1 MKKTRIIRT
10 VLNELVIFALI
21 LSITSCSYLPKK
33 TTEQTTDASIEQST
47 TEEPTTSETLDL
59 SGYYFMKHPI
69 QEESG
74 AYESRNVDIDIE
86 NELFQSGL
94 GVLTYNDFFCFLTCD
109 LKTYEKDILHEF
121 DYEGNPI
128 CATEL
133 PCTVGGIAKSSET
146 SAILQGYVIDD
157 ETDFKIEYY
166 EFDFK
171 DHSVRKLEQFDRID
185 GTLLD
190 YENDKAFF
198 QVGNHIEC
206 YDNTGKQLYQ
216 TGSLSDSNGYSSD
229 WYVIDGTVY
238 AKFYDKKITNSYR
251 LMKYDESGERVYNE
265 EFPMAGLE
273 VISSLNDI
281 VSMAD
286 LEGCWI
292 LNEDSFTWS
301 RVLAWQNKETSLVTD
316 SVQTAVSSDMEH
328 VLIWNNLSTELYLLV
343 KTDGNVED
351 NSIVLAGYHDALTY
365 TRRYDEFSWDE
376 EPYPIIYDDVYVK
389 DYLDAKGNKRPDY
402 EIEDELINDFKNGDI
417 DVLFLTD
424 LTHETMNYDPTT
436 TLRKIKLLEFD
447 GYCMD
452 MSQFIAP
459 YVNGSKEWLHPIPV
473 SLYSKYA
480 SSKGLFT
487 IPAGLPRVEGLYAKK
502 NIKLGAEDSY
512 AEWLEYANTKASD
525 KPFLY
530 YSPAG
535 WVTQCLDYDLD
546 AFIDYDTNQAHFDC
560 QEFQDILV
568 MAAQHTGFDTV
579 LTNATKPL
587 STAYLSN
594 RYIFD
599 RLESDISDLKKV
611 GVPSISG
618 TGLYM
623 NSDVIILVSSQCKNP
638 QLAWKVIECY
648 LDWCKEY
655 AEYPKWSK
663 TDGEMLQDVNLVIN
677 PDPQILDIVYQ
688 ETDAYFY
695 DNQSF
700 EKTAAAINERVNEL
714 LKERN

>member
-1 MKKTRIIRT
+1 MKKSQRFKKLFDVV
-10 VLNELVIFALI
+10 VLFAMV

-59 SGYYFMKHPI
+59 SGYYFLKHPI

-74 AYESRNVDIDIE
+74 SYESKTIDIDVE
-86 NELFQSGL
+86 NEWFFSQS
-94 GVLTYNDFFCFLTCD
+94 VLTYNDFFCFLTWD
-109 LKTYEKDILHEF
+109 YSSIDTAIIHEF
-121 DYEGNPI
+121 DYNGNLI

-133 PCTVGGIAKSSET
+133 HYPISAIAKFSDT
-146 SAILQGYVIDD
+146 SAIIQVYMSFD
-157 ETDFKIEYY
+157 ENDLTTEYEYY
-166 EFDFK
+166 EFDFL
-171 DHSVRKLEQFDRID
+171 DHSMRKLGQFDGID
-185 GTLLD
+185 GSLLD

-198 QVGNHIEC
+198 YVEHHIEC
-206 YDNTGKQLYQ
+206 YDNDGKLLYQ
-216 TGSLSDSNGYSSD
+216 TGSLSNSYPYTSY

-238 AKFYDKKITNSYR
+238 AKFYDEKTTKSYR
-251 LMKYDESGERVYNE
+251 LMKYDESGERIYNE
-265 EFPMAGLE
+265 EFPSTGLE
-273 VISSLNDI
+273 SISSSNDI

-286 LEGCWI
+286 QEGCWV
-292 LNEDSFTWS
+292 LDEDSFTWT
-301 RVLAWQNKETSLVTD
+301 RVLTWQNKETSLVTD
-316 SVQTAVSSDMEH
+316 FVQTAVSNDKNH
-328 VLIWNNLSTELYLLV
+328 ILIWNEQSLFLLV
-343 KTDGNVED
+343 KKDGNAED
-351 NSIVLAGYHDALTY
+351 NSIVLAGFHDALTY
-365 TRRYDEFSWDE
+365 TRRYNEFSWDE
-376 EPYPIIYDDVYVK
+376 EPFPIIYDDVYMK
-389 DYLDAKGNKRPDY
+389 NYLDASGKTKPDY

-424 LTHETMNYDPTT
+424 LTNETMNYDPSV
-436 TLRKIKLLEFD
+436 TLRKAKKLEFE

-452 MSQFIAP
+452 LSQFIEP
-459 YVNGSKEWLHPIPV
+459 YVDESNEWTHPIPV
-473 SLYSKYA
+473 SLYSEYA
-480 SSKGLFT
+480 SAKGLFA

-512 AEWLEYANTKASD
+512 AEWLEYAENKASD

-535 WVTQCLDYDLD
+535 WVAQCLGYDLD
-546 AFIDYDTNQAHFDC
+546 AFIDFETNQAHFDC
-560 QEFQDILV
+560 LEFESILV

-638 QLAWKVIECY
+638 QLAWKTIESY

-655 AEYPKWSK
+655 DEYAKWSK
-663 TDGEMLQDVNLVIN
+663 NEGEELQNVSLVIN
-677 PDPQILDIVYQ
+677 PDPEILDIVYQ

-714 LKERN
+714 LNKRN